1 MRDDTERPSESDV
14 VAWARLVRV
23 SQDLI
28 GRVEGELKTAGFPP
42 LSWYDA
48 LLELRRADAAGLRP
62 FQLQSEMLLAQYN
75 MSRLVSRLAAAG
87 HIERLPSDH
96 DRRGQVLR
104 ITAKGRRLLREMWPV
119 YRAAIAKHFARKLS
133 EPEALRLARLLAKLR
148 ED

>member
-1 MRDDTERPSESDV
+1 MPDDVDKPSEDAV

-28 GRVEGELKTAGFPP
+28 AQVEGELKAAGFPP

-48 LLELRRADAAGLRP
+48 LLELRRAGAGGLRP

-75 MSRLVSRLAAAG
+75 ISRLVHRLTVAG
-87 HIERLPSDH
+87 HIERRPSDD

-104 ITAKGRRLLREMWPV
+104 ITESGRRLLREMWPV
-119 YRAAIAKHFARKLS
+119 YRAAIAKHFSQKLS
-133 EPEALRLARLLAKLR
+133 EREALQLARILAKLR
-148 ED
+148 KD